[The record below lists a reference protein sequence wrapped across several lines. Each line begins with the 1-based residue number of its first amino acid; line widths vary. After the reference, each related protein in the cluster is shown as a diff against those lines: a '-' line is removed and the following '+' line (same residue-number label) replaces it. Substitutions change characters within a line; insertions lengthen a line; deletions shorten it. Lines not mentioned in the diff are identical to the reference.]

1 MQVPS
6 ERGERE
12 EREKGEG
19 EREREREGVRET
31 WFKSM
36 RMRLFTAAI
45 SSESKK
51 PMMVSTCRVLHA
63 HLGLS

>member
-12 EREKGEG
+12 EREKGERG
-19 EREREREGVRET
+19 RERGREREGET

-51 PMMVSTCRVLHA
+51 PMMVSTCRVLHV

>member
-19 EREREREGVRET
+19 ERESERVGGRET
-31 WFKSM
+31 WFKRM

-51 PMMVSTCRVLHA
+51 PMMVSTCRVLHV